1 MYTDSL
7 IGYGVG
13 SLVDPTSSGAYSDSL
28 IGYAVGSLSD
38 PTPSGT
44 YLDSEIGFSA
54 ATLLN
59 PASPYVMTSSGPV
72 EIRGNVMKNGAS
84 TIVRRW
90 FVMKAGVAVPLMR
103 HQSTPPTSGSTTT
116 LSRLGATYGSY
127 EPTSAT
133 TGLLGTE
140 QDLTEY
146 NSASTQ
152 DVTIPNG
159 AVIADKIIYGRVVFA
174 GTAELRNC
182 LLVGR
187 STALTSGNDGVIN
200 CTNTRSGQ
208 AKLFDCEIRPRQESP
223 GRNCVLGMQIELY
236 SCWIHKGED
245 GVGLYPS
252 GGATATNAIVKGCLV
267 EDLGFNYP
275 DRDHADGSHSDN
287 IQIQGGTNIE
297 ITGNTLRGTA
307 HWMAG
312 SGTYYTSNPSSSLGD
327 WTLTKNPGIIPGSCL
342 IINSNVAAINSTVV
356 IDGNYFR
363 YGKAQLLVKSGANNF
378 VCTNNKF
385 SALNPPASNVNG
397 TVYNGTTLSFT
408 YNSYWIRFDAIGTT
422 NTISGLVSGGSLAN
436 TTNVWLDGS
445 NAGSPLA
452 MPRGAGVA
460 SDA

>member
-7 IGYGVG
+7 IGYSVG
-13 SLVDPTSSGAYSDSL
+13 SLTDPSSSGMYSDSL
-28 IGYAVGSLSD
+28 VGFAVGSLSD
-38 PTPSGT
+38 PMSSGA
-44 YLDSEIGFSA
+44 YLDSQIGFAA
-54 ATLLN
+54 ATLVD
-59 PASPYVMTSSGPV
+59 PASPYVMTAGGPV
-72 EIRGNVMKNGAS
+72 EMRGQIMKNG
-84 TIVRRW
+84 TPTPVRRW
-90 FVMKAGVAVPLMR
+90 FVMKGGVAVPLTR
-103 HQSTPPTSGSTTT
+103 QSTPPSTNTSDTTT
-116 LSRLGATYGSY
+116 SRLGALYGSY
-127 EPTSAT
+127 EPTIAT
-133 TGLLGTE
+133 AGLLSAE

-146 NSASTQ
+146 NTSSAQ

-159 AVIADKIIYGRVVFA
+159 AVISDKIIYGRVVFA

-187 STALTSGNDGVIN
+187 STALTSGNDGVIS

-245 GVGLYPS
+245 GVGLYPT
-252 GGATATNAIVKGCLV
+252 GGATATNAIVKGCLI
-267 EDLGFNYP
+267 EDLGYSYP
-275 DRDHADGSHSDN
+275 DRDHSDGSHCDN
-287 IQIQGGTNIE
+287 IQIQGGTNIQ
-297 ITGNTLRGTA
+297 IVGNAIRGTA
-307 HWMAG
+307 HWMPG

-327 WTLTKNPGIIPGSCL
+327 WSLTKNPGIIPGSCI

-356 IDGNYFR
+356 INGNYFR

-385 SALNPPASNVNG
+385 SAVNPPASNVNG

-422 NTISGLVSGGSLAN
+422 NTISGLVSGGAVAN
-436 TTNVWLDGS
+436 TTNVWLDGP
-445 NAGSPLA
+445 NAGASLA
-452 MPRGAGVA
+452 MPRAAGMS